1 MLRNTVGNGPYS
13 VFFIFLE
20 MEPSRE
26 NLRFAIFYDFKC
38 GLAQQESLE
47 RLKQAFGDAAPS
59 RATVFNWYA
68 EFKRGRE
75 RVKDEPHPG
84 RFCSAVTE
92 ENVNRVKALV
102 KQDRRISI
110 RQIEQTLNI
119 GSAAAQTILHERLGL
134 RKLSAR
140 WIPHL
145 LTEEQKQRRVDFC
158 KFMLDKF
165 AGGSSKSVSEIVTG
179 DESWIYQYDPETKQ
193 QSTVWVFDDEDPP
206 TKVVRS
212 RSVGKQM
219 VAVFFRRS
227 GPVAV
232 IPLLEQRTVTAQWYC
247 EVALP
252 SVFQKLEDSRPG
264 TGLRGIL
271 LHHDNASSHTAA
283 RTIDFLSRSGV
294 QLLPHPPYSPDLA
307 PCDYFLF
314 PKVKNNLRGV
324 RFESPESAVHAFESL
339 VLSMPQEEWSECFN
353 NWFRRMELCIQSSGT
368 YFEKL

>member
-1 MLRNTVGNGPYS
+1 MELNRRDFRVLIYYEFKNG
-13 VFFIFLE
+13 
-20 MEPSRE
+20 
-26 NLRFAIFYDFKC
+26 
-38 GLAQQESLE
+38 
-47 RLKQAFGDAAPS
+47 LKQQQCFDKLTETFPGTAPS
-59 RATVFNWYA
+59 RATVFNWFA
-68 EFKRGRE
+68 EFKRGRGSLE
-75 RVKDEPHPG
+75 DDPHPG
-84 RFCSAVTE
+84 RPADAVTAE
-92 ENVNRVKALV
+92 MINRARDLV
-102 KQDRRISI
+102 KEDRGISF
-110 RQIEQTLNI
+110 RQLEQSLGI
-119 GSAAAQTILHERLGL
+119 GSAAAQTIIHEKLGL
-134 RKLSAR
+134 RKLAAR

-145 LTEEQKQRRVDFC
+145 LTLEQKARRVDFC
-158 KFMLDKF
+158 RFMLEKF
-165 AGGSSKSVSEIVTG
+165 DAGSSKSISEVVTG
-179 DESWIYQYDPETKQ
+179 DETWIYQYDPETKQ

-212 RSVGKQM
+212 RSAGKRM

-264 TGLRGIL
+264 TGLRGIM

-283 RTIDFLSRSGV
+283 RTIEFLASSGV
-294 QLLPHPPYSPDLA
+294 QLLPHPPYSPDLS

-314 PKVKNNLRGV
+314 PKLKSKLKGI

-339 VLSMPQEEWSECFN
+339 ILSVPQSEWANCFSS
-353 NWFRRMELCIQSSGT
+353 WFVRMERCIQSNGM